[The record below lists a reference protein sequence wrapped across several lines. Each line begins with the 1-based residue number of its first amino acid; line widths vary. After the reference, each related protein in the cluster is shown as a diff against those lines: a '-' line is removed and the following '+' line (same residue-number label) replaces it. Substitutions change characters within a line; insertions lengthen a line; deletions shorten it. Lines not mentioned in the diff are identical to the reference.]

1 MIRDY
6 QRWYRRH
13 AWLATAFVALGA
25 PYVLATNT
33 TASAGV
39 IVIHV
44 LTLWLVV
51 PPLAAAA
58 DLIVERRRGAD
69 AAGPRPGW
77 ATVTL
82 RIAAQWA
89 ALAVA
94 VAAMLAVVHA
104 GTGIPWQ
111 ALVVRPLATAI
122 VPLYSWY
129 ALAVVLDALRRQR
142 ESALRLELAHAQAA
156 WAALAAQ
163 IQPHFLFN
171 SLASLEELIAVDA
184 ARARELVRRLGSLY
198 RAVLRGA
205 ERRFWPLADELAV
218 VRDYLHVQA
227 VRFGERL
234 RVTIEAD
241 PMASAR
247 HLPATLVLTLVENA
261 VKHGIEPLPAGGT
274 IAVSA
279 RLDGRRLVVEVA
291 SPPVPADAL
300 APAAAASAAAGASG
314 YGHRDVLERL
324 RLAYGSAT
332 SFRLTAEPDRT
343 LARLELPE
351 APA

>member
-13 AWLATAFVALGA
+13 AWLASGFVALGA
-25 PYVLATNT
+25 PYVLATNR

-44 LTLWLVV
+44 LALWLVV

-58 DLIVERRRGAD
+58 DLAIERSRGA
-69 AAGPRPGW
+69 AAREGRPSW
-77 ATVTL
+77 AAVAL
-82 RIAAQWA
+82 RVAAQWL
-89 ALAVA
+89 ALAIA
-94 VAAMLAVVHA
+94 VAAMIAIVHS
-104 GTGIPWQ
+104 GTGIPLQ
-111 ALVVRPLATAI
+111 ALLVAPLATAV
-122 VPLYSWY
+122 VPLFSWY
-129 ALAVVLDALRRQR
+129 ALAVVLDALRMHR

-184 ARARELVRRLGSLY
+184 SRARELVRRLGSLY

-205 ERRFWPLADELAV
+205 EQRFWPLADELAV
-218 VRDYLHVQA
+218 VRDYLHIQA

-234 RVTIEAD
+234 RVTIDADEAVH
-241 PMASAR
+241 AR
-247 HLPATLVLTLVENA
+247 RIPATLVLTLVENA
-261 VKHGIEPLPAGGT
+261 VKHGIEPLAHGGT
-274 IAVSA
+274 VTVRA
-279 RLDGRRLVVEVA
+279 RIDASRLLLEVE
-291 SPPVPADAL
+291 SP
-300 APAAAASAAAGASG
+300 SAAGAPPATPSAGPGG
-314 YGHRDVLERL
+314 YGHRDVAERL
-324 RLAYGSAT
+324 RLAYGTAA
-332 SFRLTAEPDRT
+332 SFRLTAAHDRT

-351 APA
+351 TSS